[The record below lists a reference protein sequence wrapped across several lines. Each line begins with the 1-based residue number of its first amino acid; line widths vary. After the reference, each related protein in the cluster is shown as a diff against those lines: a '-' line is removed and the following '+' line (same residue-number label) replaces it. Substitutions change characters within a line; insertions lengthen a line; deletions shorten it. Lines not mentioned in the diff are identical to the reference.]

1 MISNFTEADHEFTCH
16 RVTDES
22 LCHGCWN
29 NPNHKF
35 DKGDWDWCP
44 EHKNT
49 PRHFECHRGIKSDK
63 VIDMIKSI
71 ILTESNLEHMR

>member
-1 MISNFTEADHEFTCH
+1 MSSRLVISIIILDY
-16 RVTDES
+16 
-22 LCHGCWN
+22 N

-71 ILTESNLEHMR
+71 I